1 MAPTRTLNPRPLAL
15 SVITLCAAAAY
26 APISGCLNTGGGYSL
41 MSEGG
46 IGASV
51 DSHVYVSRSWQ
62 PWTVTVRDTRTG
74 QAFWSI
80 DVPVGKK
87 LAIQFVRGTGT
98 DGQYTPD
105 LMKWGLM
112 EEFATYSN
120 LANSLPVPGMDD
132 RRLEPTLRAVPE
144 LPPDMT
150 GRANAAASVQVR

>member
-1 MAPTRTLNPRPLAL
+1 MRHATRPAKLTL
-15 SVITLCAAAAY
+15 ITLLAASWSVV
-26 APISGCLNTGGGYSL
+26 SGCLNTNGGFSL

-46 IGASV
+46 VGASL

-87 LAIQFVRGTGT
+87 LALQFVRGSGT
-98 DGQYTPD
+98 DTQYSPD

-112 EEFATYSN
+112 DEFATFSN
-120 LANSLPVPGMDD
+120 LTNSLPVPAADS

-150 GRANAAASVQVR
+150 GQASASVQVR

>member
-1 MAPTRTLNPRPLAL
+1 MSRSLLLAA
-15 SVITLCAAAAY
+15 TLCAAATC
-26 APISGCLNTGGGYSL
+26 ISLTGCQNTYGGASL
-41 MSEGG
+41 YSEGG
-46 IGASV
+46 TGMSL

-62 PWTVTVRDTRTG
+62 PWTVTLRDTRTG

-87 LAIQFVRGTGT
+87 LAIQFLRNHGT
-98 DGQYTPD
+98 DTLYTPD

-112 EEFATYSN
+112 EEDSAYEN
-120 LANSLPVPGMDD
+120 LANSLPVPAADV

-150 GRANAAASVQVR
+150 GTAKAASVQVR

>member
-1 MAPTRTLNPRPLAL
+1 MTRTKTTTRRFATLAGLTL
-15 SVITLCAAAAY
+15 SAAAY
-26 APISGCLNTGGGYSL
+26 CILAACWNTNGGGSL
-41 MSEGG
+41 LSEGG
-46 IGASV
+46 VGASF

-62 PWTVTVRDTRTG
+62 PWTITVRDTRTG

-87 LAIQFVRGTGT
+87 LAIQFMQGHGTES
-98 DGQYTPD
+98 QYSPD

-112 EEFATYSN
+112 SEDASFSN
-120 LANSLPVPGMDD
+120 LVNSLPVPAADS

-150 GRANAAASVQVR
+150 GRASASVQVR

>member
-1 MAPTRTLNPRPLAL
+1 MAMNRTTIRSCAIRT
-15 SVITLCAAAAY
+15 VVTLCGIAACATL
-26 APISGCLNTGGGYSL
+26 SGCQNTGGGASL

-46 IGASV
+46 VGASL

-87 LAIQFVRGTGT
+87 LAIQFVRGSGT
-98 DGQYTPD
+98 ETQYTPD

-112 EEFATYSN
+112 EETAGFSN
-120 LANSLPVPGMDD
+120 LTNSLPVPAQDS

-150 GRANAAASVQVR
+150 GRAEVGTDVQVR